1 MVSVVVPAYNEAA
14 VIGDCL
20 DALVDQTY
28 PDDRYEVIVVDN
40 GSRDDTA
47 SVVRDYPV
55 TLAQTDRS
63 ESQFAARNTGLDR
76 ASGEVIAFT
85 DADVTVASDW
95 VERGVRALAA
105 VQGPAV
111 VYGRVVPDVS
121 AAPNRYV
128 TYDVLRTFDSDLHK
142 TWNLFTTRAVF
153 EEVGRFSPGLVSGGD
168 VEWSERVRASGVPI
182 RTDDRVRASH
192 PPRRSLGA
200 LWGMS
205 VRQGFGSGQRMRL
218 VYDERTL
225 TLVAKEPLRLLDWYA
240 RVAQDVAA
248 DSPWL
253 ETTWRDRIATALL
266 AVPLGVAMA
275 SGRLRG
281 ILNGP
286 GGDRIVGDYAS
297 AAHE

>member
-28 PDDRYEVIVVDN
+28 PDQRYEVIVVDD

-55 TLAQTDRS
+55 TLARTDRS

-95 VERGVRALAA
+95 IDRGVDALAA
-105 VQGPAV
+105 LQGPAV
-111 VYGRVVPDVS
+111 VYGRVEPALS
-121 AAPNRYV
+121 PAPNRSE
-128 TYDVLRTFDSDLHK
+128 TYDVLRTFDSDLQK

-168 VEWSERVRASGVPI
+168 VEWSERVRASEVPI

-218 VYDERTL
+218 SYDERTL
-225 TLVAKEPLRLLDWYA
+225 ALVAKEPLRLLDWYG
-240 RVAQDVAA
+240 RVLQDVAA

-253 ETTWRDRIATALL
+253 ETTWWDRVATALL

-275 SGRLRG
+275 AGRLRG
-281 ILNGP
+281 IVDGP
-286 GGDRIVGDYAS
+286 GGDRTVGDYA
-297 AAHE
+297 